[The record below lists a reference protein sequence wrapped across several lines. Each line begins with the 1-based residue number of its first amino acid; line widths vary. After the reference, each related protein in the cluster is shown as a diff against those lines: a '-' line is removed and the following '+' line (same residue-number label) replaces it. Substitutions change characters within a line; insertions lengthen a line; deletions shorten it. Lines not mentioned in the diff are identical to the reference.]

1 MRVHRSRLAGAQP
14 LPGGPRRP
22 HARGL
27 LRLIWSERTISRAE
41 IARRTDLSRSTVS
54 ETVSELLATGLVVEA
69 GPGQSS
75 GGRRPI
81 VLQFQDEA
89 FGLVGIDL
97 GSSHV
102 AVALTDLRGKV
113 LAWQEANHAVS
124 LDPDGTRQLAARLVE
139 ECLVRW
145 GRGADRLVGIG
156 VAVPSPVDPRN
167 PDQLSEVALPA
178 WKGRGGFSFLSERF
192 GVPVLVDNNANLGGL
207 AEHWW
212 GAGQGMDEVT
222 YIKIGTGIGSGHIV
236 GGRLYRGATG
246 AAGEIGHIVIDP
258 QGAPCTCGLRGC
270 LCTLVGAHPLVLRAA
285 ALRAEHPD
293 SRLASGEIS
302 LAAIE
307 DAALAGDALAN
318 HLVREAAGHLAV
330 AIASML
336 NVLNPAVVIIG
347 GGLSRVGELL
357 LAPLRSAVRSRA
369 LFWSAASAQIV
380 TSPLGPRAVALGAA
394 TLALE
399 SALDDLKRFP
409 FARPARSA

>member
-1 MRVHRSRLAGAQP
+1 MRAHRGRAAGPQAAP
-14 LPGGPRRP
+14 SGPRRP

-27 LRLIWSERTISRAE
+27 LRLIWSERAISRAE

-69 GPGQSS
+69 GPGPSS

-81 VLQFQDEA
+81 VLQFQDDA
-89 FGLVGIDL
+89 FGLVGVDM
-97 GSSHV
+97 GSRHV

-113 LAWQEANHAVS
+113 LVWQERAHAVS
-124 LDPDGTRQLAARLVE
+124 TDPEGTRNLVVTLVD
-139 ECLVRW
+139 ECLARW
-145 GRGADRLVGIG
+145 GRGPERLVGIG
-156 VAVPSPVDPRN
+156 VAVPSPVDPRY

-178 WKGRGGFSFLSERF
+178 WKGRAGFSFLSERF
-192 GVPVLVDNNANLGGL
+192 GVPVLVDNNANLGAL

-212 GAGQGMDEVT
+212 GAGQGVDDVT
-222 YIKIGTGIGSGHIV
+222 YVKIGTGIGSGHII

-246 AAGEIGHIVIDP
+246 AAGEIGHIAIDP
-258 QGAPCTCGLRGC
+258 QGAPCSCGLRGC

-285 ALRAEHPD
+285 ALRAEHPE

-302 LAAIE
+302 LTAIE

-347 GGLSRVGELL
+347 GGLTRVGELL

-380 TSPLGPRAVALGAA
+380 TSPLGSRAVALGAA

-399 SALDDLKRFP
+399 SALADLKRFP
-409 FARPARSA
+409 FARGTRG

>member
-1 MRVHRSRLAGAQP
+1 MAGQSLRAAEAGAP
-14 LPGGPRRP
+14 SGPRRL

-27 LRLIWSERTISRAE
+27 LRLIWSERSISRAE

-54 ETVSELLATGLVVEA
+54 ETVSELLATGLVVEV

-81 VLQFQDEA
+81 VLQFQDDA
-89 FGLVGIDL
+89 FGLVGVDV

-113 LAWQEANHAVS
+113 LVWEERPHPVS
-124 LDPDGTRQLAARLVE
+124 TDPAGTRQLAAELVA
-139 ECLVRW
+139 ECVRRW
-145 GRGADRLVGIG
+145 GKGPERLVGIG
-156 VAVPSPVDPRN
+156 VAVPSPVDPRQ

-178 WKGRGGFSFLSERF
+178 WKGHGGFAFLSERF
-192 GVPVLVDNNANLGGL
+192 GVPTLVDNNANLGAL

-212 GAGQGMDEVT
+212 GAGQGVDDVA
-222 YIKIGTGIGSGHIV
+222 YVKIGTGIGSGHIV

-246 AAGEIGHIVIDP
+246 AAGEIGHIAIDP
-258 QGAPCTCGLRGC
+258 LGAPCTCGLRGC
-270 LCTLVGAHPLVLRAA
+270 LCTLVGAHALILRAA
-285 ALRAEHPD
+285 ALRAEYPS
-293 SRLASGEIS
+293 SRLAEGEIS
-302 LAAIE
+302 LTAIE
-307 DAALAGDALAN
+307 DAALAGDPLAN
-318 HLVREAAGHLAV
+318 HIVREAAGHLAV

-336 NVLNPAVVIIG
+336 NVLNPAAVIIG

-357 LAPLRSAVRSRA
+357 LAPLRSAVRSRS

-399 SALDDLKRFP
+399 AALADLKRFP
-409 FARPARSA
+409 FARAARSV